1 MGSRVY
7 TGEREHGGGG
17 VSAEWQEGMAHPIVD
32 PFNTLKHNV
41 QSDGECYSMD
51 DMTMALGEVVG
62 WITNNG
68 KFQRRGV
75 FSRAM
80 TLSFLMEMPELKMD
94 TQMEL
99 SRKLNLSRSQTNSI
113 VRDFTNHFG
122 FATTKQRKIKPQTNG
137 KKVVNE
143 AKETQKKQG

>member
-1 MGSRVY
+1 MQAAD
-7 TGEREHGGGG
+7 REHGGGG
-17 VSAEWQEGMAHPIVD
+17 VSAEWQGGMAHPITD
-32 PFNTLKHNV
+32 PFKTLKHESQVNG
-41 QSDGECYSMD
+41 DRYSMD

-80 TLSFLMEMPELKMD
+80 TLSFLMEMPELKLD
-94 TQMEL
+94 SQMEL

-122 FATTKQRKIKPQTNG
+122 FATTKQRKIITRGNMKKCRKPRPKDKFG
-137 KKVVNE
+137 PR
-143 AKETQKKQG
+143 